1 MNNKNIIIVVFILIL
16 TGVYFYALKDQKTD
30 QNADTLSNTDI
41 QLINPDQFDELSAKP
56 ETFVLD
62 VHTPEQTHISDSD
75 VFIPYNKLEENKDQL
90 PADKN
95 TPILIY
101 CRSGS
106 MSGEA
111 SQTLASMGYTTIYDL
126 EGGTQAY
133 REQRIGVMLQPNSQD
148 LGTVIYGDIATTTFT
163 LTNNTPQ
170 PLNITKVSTSC
181 SCTSATVEKES
192 LEPYESTSVN
202 VSFDPAIHKDDTD
215 LGDLT
220 RTIYIETDNPNFAK
234 MAVDITATV
243 VKK

>member
-1 MNNKNIIIVVFILIL
+1 MNKIVIGIITLLIVGATYFYTQQSKVANKN
-16 TGVYFYALKDQKTD
+16 TGSL
-30 QNADTLSNTDI
+30 ADSNI
-41 QLINPDQFDELSAKP
+41 QTINPDQFDELSAKP

-75 VFIPYNKLEENKDQL
+75 AFIPYDKLEENKDQL
-90 PADKN
+90 PTDKS

-106 MSGEA
+106 MSREA

-133 REQRIGVMLQPNSQD
+133 REQRVGLMLQPDSQD
-148 LGTVIYGDIATTTFT
+148 LGTVVYGDIATTTFT

-181 SCTSATVEKES
+181 GCTSASVEHES
-192 LEPYESTSVN
+192 LEPYESTTVN
-202 VSFDPAIHKDDTD
+202 VSFDPAVHKDDTD

-220 RTIYIETDNPNFAK
+220 RTIYIETDHLNYPKVTAE
-234 MAVDITATV
+234 ITATV

>member
-1 MNNKNIIIVVFILIL
+1 MSKNIIIVVFIFII
-16 TGVYFYALKDQKTD
+16 TGVYFYTLKDQRTD
-30 QNADTLSNTDI
+30 QNAGTLSDADI
-41 QLINPDQFDELSAKP
+41 QLVSPDQFDELSAKP

-75 VFIPYNKLEENKDQL
+75 AFIPYDKLEENKDQL
-90 PADKN
+90 PADKS

-106 MSGEA
+106 MSREA

-133 REQRIGVMLQPNSQD
+133 REQRVGLMLQPDSQD

-163 LTNNTPQ
+163 LTNSTPQ

-181 SCTSATVEKES
+181 GCTSASVEGES
-192 LEPYESTSVN
+192 LKPYESTTVH
-202 VSFDPAIHKDDTD
+202 VSFDPAVHKDDTD

-220 RTIYIETDNPNFAK
+220 RTIFIETDNPNYAK
-234 MAVDITATV
+234 MSADITATV

>member
-202 VSFDPAIHKDDTD
+202 VSFDPAVHKDDTD

-234 MAVDITATV
+234 VSAEITATV
-243 VKK
+243 VK